1 MQGLRSWRSVLAIGG
16 LTAFLALV
24 AVAAAGHA
32 PSSGASQPSAPAPAL
47 LKDYIATLAIL
58 VVPIGLLI
66 TLWMMLM
73 KRVYADVPLK
83 SKMALLHGV
92 PRPYITLAVIIA
104 LIAIGLRF
112 VDPNRGPGLPPV
124 GTAENARARATDTR
138 DRYEPQFRW
147 LPIIVV
153 GSLVFGI
160 GGAMVLRAVRRQQEL
175 LTATPIRETL
185 DDVLAETVDDLRRE
199 QDPRKAVIGA
209 YAKMERTLAARGVP
223 RRESEAPVEYL
234 TRILDVVSASGH
246 SVRRLTRLFA
256 RARYSPHEIDAKMK
270 EDAIEALTGLRAEL
284 AAP

>member
-16 LTAFLALV
+16 LMAFLALV

-47 LKDYIATLAIL
+47 LKDYIATLALLIW
-58 VVPIGLLI
+58 PIGLLI

-73 KRVYADVPLK
+73 KRVYKDVPLK
-83 SKMALLHGV
+83 SKTALLHGV

-112 VDPNRGPGLPPV
+112 VDPNRGGPGLLPPI
-124 GTAENARARATDTR
+124 GTGENARTTDTR

-147 LPIIVV
+147 LPVIVV

-160 GGAMVLRAVRRQQEL
+160 GGAMMLRAARRRSEL

-185 DDVLAETVDDLRRE
+185 DEVLAETLDDLRRE

-209 YAKMERTLAARGVP
+209 YANMERTLAARGVP

-256 RARYSPHEIDAKMK
+256 TARFSPHEIDAKMK
-270 EDAIEALTGLRAEL
+270 EDAIDALTGLRAEL

>member
-16 LTAFLALV
+16 LMASLALV

-32 PSSGASQPSAPAPAL
+32 PSSGASQPSAPPSRL
-47 LKDYIATLAIL
+47 LQDYIATLALLI
-58 VVPIGLLI
+58 VPIGLLI
-66 TLWMMLM
+66 TVWLMLL
-73 KRVYADVPLK
+73 KRIYQDVPHK
-83 SKMALLHGV
+83 FKEIPLHGV
-92 PRPYITLAVIIA
+92 PRPFIQLAIIIA
-104 LIAIGLRF
+104 LIAVVVRLA
-112 VDPNRGPGLPPV
+112 DPNRGPAFLPSL
-124 GTAENARARATDTR
+124 GTAERATKATDTR

-147 LPIIVV
+147 LPMIVV

-160 GGAMVLRAVRRQQEL
+160 GGAMVLMAARRRQEL
-175 LTATPIRETL
+175 LAATPIRETI
-185 DDVLAETVDDLRRE
+185 DEVLAETLDDLRRE
-199 QDPRKAVIGA
+199 NDPRKAVIGA

-246 SVRRLTRLFA
+246 SVRRLTGLFA

-270 EDAIEALTGLRAEL
+270 EDAIDALTGLRAEL